1 MTAPRPPRRT
11 RCLTV
16 GSSDSSGGAG
26 IQGDLKAF
34 ASVGA
39 YGATVLVGVTAQSPA
54 GVIASAPVDL
64 DLVAAQ
70 LDTVLADIGADG
82 VKVGTTWSA
91 ALMHLVADRL
101 AGIPAP
107 LVVDPVLVTA
117 AGSGLSGGQDAVDAL
132 CERLLPMAAVT
143 TPNFA
148 EARRL
153 TGLTDETDPAVLAG
167 ALVRRGARA
176 VVITDVPGGGDWLFD
191 GRRHRAVPG
200 PRHAT
205 GCEHGAGCAHSA
217 LLTAF
222 LARGVPL
229 PRAAELA
236 HRAVAAGVANGAVDI
251 GRDRHPVD
259 LLTAT
264 AADTATDTETDTDTD
279 TATAT
284 GAAAAVGAATATA
297 TETGAATATDT
308 DAAAAVGAAV
318 VGGDRGRPA

>member
-1 MTAPRPPRRT
+1 MTVPRPPHRT

-39 YGATVLVGVTAQSPA
+39 YGATVVVGVTAQNTT
-54 GVIASAPVDL
+54 GVSASAPVAL

-70 LDTVLADIGADG
+70 LDAVLTDIGTDG

-91 ALMHLVADRL
+91 ALVRLVADRL
-101 AGIPAP
+101 AGVRAP
-107 LVVDPVLVTA
+107 VVVDPVLVTA
-117 AGSGLSGGQDAVDAL
+117 AGSDLGGGQDAVDAL

-143 TPNFA
+143 TPNLA

-153 TGLTDETDPAVLAG
+153 TGLADEADPAVLAE
-167 ALVRRGARA
+167 ALAGRGARA

-191 GRRHRAVPG
+191 GQRHRAVPG
-200 PRHAT
+200 PRHTT

-222 LARGVPL
+222 LARGVAL
-229 PRAAELA
+229 PEAAERA
-236 HRAVAAGVANGAVDI
+236 HRAVAAGVAHGAADI
-251 GRDRHPVD
+251 GRGRHPVD
-259 LLTAT
+259 LPA
-264 AADTATDTETDTDTD
+264 
-279 TATAT
+279 AT
-284 GAAAAVGAATATA
+284 GADTPSAAGGAVA
-297 TETGAATATDT
+297 
-308 DAAAAVGAAV
+308 
-318 VGGDRGRPA
+318 GGDRVRPA